1 MTERTEPTARVTVA
15 ATAGLG
21 NSDCPTRTAEPNGA
35 IPIKE
40 PPKLRAAAGVIVTA
54 TALVV
59 VGGGVLLRVVD
70 LLAHRRVDPTDGRA
84 GGLINRRPSLSGDRS
99 WR

>member
-1 MTERTEPTARVTVA
+1 MSASRRQQLPEAGRKVKAPPRPNLFERRLTTF
-15 ATAGLG
+15 L
-21 NSDCPTRTAEPNGA
+21 
-35 IPIKE
+35 KE